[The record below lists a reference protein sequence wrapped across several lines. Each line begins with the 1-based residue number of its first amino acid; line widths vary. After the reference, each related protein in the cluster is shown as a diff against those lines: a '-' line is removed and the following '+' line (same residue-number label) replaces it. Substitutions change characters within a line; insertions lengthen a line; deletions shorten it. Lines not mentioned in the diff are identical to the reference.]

1 MSPLIAD
8 GCTMHLHRLLLQAA
22 APLLADDTCL
32 LPIAC
37 GHLYGAAIGSHSACN
52 LVC

>member
-22 APLLADDTCL
+22 ALLLEDTYL